1 MIHWNHEPFFKKE
14 NNMKTILTPLAF
26 VAAICL
32 MMLVQGC
39 DQGHDH
45 ASDAD
50 SQSSADA
57 HAALHVT
64 KYNEVLVEFPGHQY
78 AMEIID
84 EAETTGLVTAFI
96 TDAHF
101 EPTEVDAQ
109 EVRLNFMVESKPKSY
124 TLSRIPQ
131 KTGKPATFTLTDMEL
146 ASLICEG
153 WQGDATASVEV
164 GGVPYNA
171 KLEKLSEHEH

>member
-1 MIHWNHEPFFKKE
+1 MKQQFFG
-14 NNMKTILTPLAF
+14 TSVFLLGLAGM
-26 VAAICL
+26 L
-32 MMLVQGC
+32 MVLQGC
-39 DQGHDH
+39 NPGDHDH
-45 ASDAD
+45 AAET
-50 SQSSADA
+50 ATDA
-57 HAALHVT
+57 HPPHVT
-64 KYNEVLVEFPGHQY
+64 KYNEVLVEFPGHKY
-78 AMEIID
+78 SMEIID

-101 EPTEVDAQ
+101 VPTEVDAQ

-124 TLSRIPQ
+124 TLPRIPQ
-131 KTGKPATFTLTDMEL
+131 EAGKPATFTLTDMEL
-146 ASLICEG
+146 ATMICEG